1 MRVLDC
7 NYFISNNKSGKKFF
21 YWQIR
26 LQLIFINFKIRLKIQ
41 SLITHKI
48 RQFYGDELLQRS
60 RLRLMSLNSFAVS
73 LSCLDTRQKKT
84 ITSVKTSRVRL
95 CVSFQHLSYFL
106 VRIALGPVAVL
117 IHSSLIYFFKRLF
130 SFSFICLSKML
141 LQFILQF

>member
-73 LSCLDTRQKKT
+73 LSCLDTRQKKNNHLCEDFTCSTLRELLASFVFPRSYCARTGSRRVAIKGDCLLLCPRSFLLFATT
-84 ITSVKTSRVRL
+84 I
-95 CVSFQHLSYFL
+95 
-106 VRIALGPVAVL
+106 
-117 IHSSLIYFFKRLF
+117 
-130 SFSFICLSKML
+130 
-141 LQFILQF
+141 